1 MEDHIY
7 HPAYAE
13 EHFIHFRT
21 PEGKIAGYLRLSL
34 PQDTANQHPSADL
47 NFSDLHNA
55 ALVREVHVYGQS
67 LAVGAEKEGAAQ
79 HIGLGKQLLEEAS
92 RIALEKGYTR
102 LAVIAAIG
110 TRQYYQS
117 RGFERGE
124 LYMLKPL
131 G

>member
-1 MEDHIY
+1 MVNLWLWVQKRK
-7 HPAYAE
+7 A
-13 EHFIHFRT
+13 
-21 PEGKIAGYLRLSL
+21 L
-34 PQDTANQHPSADL
+34 PNI
-47 NFSDLHNA
+47 
-55 ALVREVHVYGQS
+55 
-67 LAVGAEKEGAAQ
+67 LASESSSSK
-79 HIGLGKQLLEEAS
+79 KP
-92 RIALEKGYTR
+92 ALEKGYTR